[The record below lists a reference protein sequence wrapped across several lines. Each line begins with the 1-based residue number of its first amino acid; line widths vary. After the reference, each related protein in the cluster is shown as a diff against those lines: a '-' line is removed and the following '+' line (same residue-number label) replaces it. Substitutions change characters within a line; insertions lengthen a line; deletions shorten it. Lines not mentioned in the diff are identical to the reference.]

1 MWTQGK
7 NGHHTVN
14 QEVHIPRH
22 HMSIPLALVFPAS
35 RPVRNTCVSV
45 VSNGALT
52 IASQLDQDVS
62 LRRSV
67 SRAQTLTCSSGA
79 VSQLRKWAHHC
90 PSGPGS
96 DSPAG
101 SFSNTGRRQF
111 LCCRPPGTSILEYK
125 HLRVFWVFEAI
136 VLEAFLLCQ
145 ELSPFSLPDIH
156 TQPLPALPQP

>member
-1 MWTQGK
+1 MGLCPALRDCTW
-7 NGHHTVN
+7 H
-14 QEVHIPRH
+14 
-22 HMSIPLALVFPAS
+22 PLAPLPHQEASILVFSSPAS
-35 RPVRNTCVSV
+35 RMAKRLISILYRQPGLGYCYSIRKGLSWEPGMRTKQGTGFHRKKGRN
-45 VSNGALT
+45 
-52 IASQLDQDVS
+52 SQS
-62 LRRSV
+62 ARLRRSV

-125 HLRVFWVFEAI
+125 HLRVF
-136 VLEAFLLCQ
+136 
-145 ELSPFSLPDIH
+145 
-156 TQPLPALPQP
+156 